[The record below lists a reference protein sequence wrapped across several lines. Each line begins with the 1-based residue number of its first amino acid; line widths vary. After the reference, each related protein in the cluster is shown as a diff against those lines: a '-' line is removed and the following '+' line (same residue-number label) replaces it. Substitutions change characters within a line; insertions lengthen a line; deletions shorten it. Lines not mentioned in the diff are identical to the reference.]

1 MDPPSFFKL
10 LTESCVTWQ
19 KCVFT
24 FQPLSST
31 CTGSKGGSH
40 LLNTKRRVST
50 HISMWEHSYQKQTHR
65 VWDEELAL
73 LCVVFLFLIFQSSYL
88 QGSFCFWCFSVLN
101 SQNRGEV
108 SKKEFHWMSL
118 IWQLQLSW
126 CAQLVTE
133 TFAGHLRTKQRHNS
147 QVRACVCCAQ
157 RNTSTSC
164 VRCKYPACQFHTLS
178 ENPFNCAP
186 CVETAKVGSHC

>member
-1 MDPPSFFKL
+1 M
-10 LTESCVTWQ
+10 TETFSRCHLPVLALKVDHTSSAQ
-19 KCVFT
+19 KDESRPT
-24 FQPLSST
+24 FQ
-31 CTGSKGGSH
+31 CE
-40 LLNTKRRVST
+40 NIVIRNR
-50 HISMWEHSYQKQTHR
+50 HR

-88 QGSFCFWCFSVLN
+88 QGSFCFWCFLVLN

-157 RNTSTSC
+157 RNISTSC
-164 VRCKYPACQFHTLS
+164 VRCKYPACQFRTLS
-178 ENPFNCAP
+178 GNPFNCAP